1 MVLRDAPAA
10 VEIFYPETDG
20 MPLAD
25 GFEQEEYYL
34 YVRSLIRARFID
46 VEGAVASGNTFIY
59 YREGDPN
66 SWVAP
71 DCYVALNVSA
81 YGLASIKR
89 FNTYRV
95 WEVGKVPDFALEI
108 ASRSTATNDLT
119 DKRDLYARLGIA
131 EYWRYDPTGGSYYGE
146 PLVGERLV
154 DGEYRRFQMRQ
165 EPGGVRCHSPAL
177 NLDFVWDGEGLS
189 IYDPAGMRWLQ
200 SLEEAEARAENER
213 VAREVAEAQ
222 AESERSA
229 RESAE
234 SRMAEL
240 EAELRRLKGG

>member
-1 MVLRDAPAA
+1 MVLKDAPAS

-25 GFEQEEYYL
+25 GFEQEEYYV
-34 YVRSLIRARFID
+34 YARSLIRARFID
-46 VEGAVASGNTFIY
+46 VEGAVVSGNTFIY
-59 YREGDPN
+59 YVKGDPN

-108 ASRSTATNDLT
+108 ASRSTATNDLG
-119 DKRDLYARLGIA
+119 DKRALYARLGIG
-131 EYWRYDPTGGSYYGE
+131 EYWRYDPTGGRYYGE

-154 DGEYRRFQMRQ
+154 DGEYRRFELMQ
-165 EPGGVRCHSPAL
+165 ERGGGVRCHSPAL
-177 NLDFVWDGEGLS
+177 NLDFVWDGEGLR
-189 IYDPAGMRWLQ
+189 IYDPVGMRWLQ
-200 SLEEAEARAENER
+200 TLEEVEARGER
-213 VAREVAEAQ
+213 AGCARD
-222 AESERSA
+222 SGSA
-229 RESAE
+229 GRVRAFC
-234 SRMAEL
+234 A
-240 EAELRRLKGG
+240 